1 MQGCPTA
8 TASLKELTLAQHETP
23 GLLACRADFGPQ
35 QPFQGMNINGYLH
48 ITIQTGVLIETI
60 SSLGAKV
67 RPCWCSCNIFS
78 THGRAAAAIAEAGA
92 SIVLHGRAR
101 RFQSTLGAQSRH

>member
-1 MQGCPTA
+1 MQGCSTA

-23 GLLACRADFGPQ
+23 GLMACRTDFGPQ

-48 ITIQTGVLIETI
+48 ITIQTGVPIETI
-60 SSLGAKV
+60 ASLGAKV
-67 RPCWCSCNIFS
+67 RRCSCNIFS